1 MIRKIFFKR
10 KGKVEGRR
18 RGEEEG
24 GGKAW
29 GEGGQKE
36 RKKREREA
44 SA

>member
-1 MIRKIFFKR
+1 MIRKIFFRR

-18 RGEEEG
+18 GGGEEG

-36 RKKREREA
+36 RKRRGREA
-44 SA
+44 SG

>member
-10 KGKVEGRR
+10 KGKVEGR

-36 RKKREREA
+36 GKRRGREA